1 MLGQYKNWAFATFLD
16 ILQPLAFPPARPA
29 SSLFD
34 FAHLFATSTQPSSP
48 SSPLSLNSRHS
59 LTMFSTNTLRLLLVG
74 AGAFVSTASARP
86 IEANKDL
93 LPILPGLPLPG
104 LPALPLPGLPALP
117 GLPLP
122 GLPAL
127 PGLPLPGLPTLPT
140 LPLPG
145 LPALPGLPL
154 PGVPAIPGVP
164 ALPGLPGTL
173 DHPNLGNIITAD
185 GELDIAGVASVDV
198 EIPGERRSLAGLP
211 INLPIDLPIDLP
223 VGLPVGNLPIDN
235 LPVDNLPITIPS
247 IIIDLNADL
256 GPILGE
262 IKGAVNTGNGVNNV
276 NIELVNELLEKVR
289 KLVADALVAIRKLL
303 ETVPVNKA
311 LNQNGNVLNTL
322 DLTSLVF
329 GFLSTIMSILKISAR
344 SASRSALAGPV
355 DEVVSVV
362 SELIATVVRA
372 VPGAETLFRPM
383 VRTIV
388 AILSGL
394 GFDLSALTNVVRV

>member
-198 EIPGERRSLAGLP
+198 EIPGERRSLAVLP

-262 IKGAVNTGNGVNNV
+262 ISAYIDFLELDTIELMIFLEGAVNTGNGVNNV

-329 GFLSTIMSILKISAR
+329 GFLSVSF
-344 SASRSALAGPV
+344 SR
-355 DEVVSVV
+355 
-362 SELIATVVRA
+362 LIVCTRNGSCKLPHTDHHVHPQDLCSQRQ
-372 VPGAETLFRPM
+372 PQRP
-383 VRTIV
+383 RWT
-388 AILSGL
+388 
-394 GFDLSALTNVVRV
+394 RR